1 TRAVPAAPSILR
13 RSRARRGGKRVRFAQ
28 VTVYY
33 FARRQGF
40 TCVPSAGGSSLGMAP
55 RHHRAGEAVEDPG
68 REYLVGGDLGEP
80 SGKYLDRFGGGQLTQ
95 NGTVPSAEA
104 AGLTLADVSDDDL
117 DVGQVEVGD
126 YFYLQP
132 LPTKRRRALLRASG
146 VRRIDAE
153 ERQELRAL
161 RLSREQ
167 CGCLCRLTCEPRT
180 CACSQA
186 GIQCQ

>member
-1 TRAVPAAPSILR
+1 
-13 RSRARRGGKRVRFAQ
+13 KRVRFAQ

-55 RHHRAGEAVEDPG
+55 RHHRARRYSLSQFAHLRQVSHRQHLRQHLR
-68 REYLVGGDLGEP
+68 REKLRARSVQLSP
-80 SGKYLDRFGGGQLTQ
+80 HVSLRPQLTQ

-180 CACSQA
+180 CVCSQA

>member
-1 TRAVPAAPSILR
+1 
-13 RSRARRGGKRVRFAQ
+13 
-28 VTVYY
+28 
-33 FARRQGF
+33 
-40 TCVPSAGGSSLGMAP
+40 M
-55 RHHRAGEAVEDPG
+55 
-68 REYLVGGDLGEP
+68 
-80 SGKYLDRFGGGQLTQ
+80 
-95 NGTVPSAEA
+95 
-104 AGLTLADVSDDDL
+104 ADVSDDDL

-186 GIQCQ
+186 GIQCQVSSGWGSGCSSCLERHLVVCVLAP